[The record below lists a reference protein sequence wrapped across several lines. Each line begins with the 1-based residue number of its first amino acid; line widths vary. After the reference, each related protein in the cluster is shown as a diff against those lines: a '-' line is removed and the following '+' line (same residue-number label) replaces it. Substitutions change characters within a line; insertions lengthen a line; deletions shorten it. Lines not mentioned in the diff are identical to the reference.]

1 MVSYA
6 EELGRNEGK
15 EEGRGEGD
23 EGKNCLCIDTVGKQV
38 IHGPCANGI

>member
-23 EGKNCLCIDTVGKQV
+23 EGKNCLGIDTVGKQV